1 VVQENAR
8 QHAER
13 TGRNNQQSRNLT
25 LLLCG
30 KILRNEWSFYVP
42 EWRRSLARLEE
53 IFAILFPRIGESSG
67 LGQPAADDADE
78 DAVAWIDE
86 DSTSPDAVGGDFEE
100 YGATE
105 GAPYTLVSHYSR
117 NAESVAK
124 MEVLNALVD
133 CF

>member
-13 TGRNNQQSRNLT
+13 TGRNNQHSRNVT
-25 LLLCG
+25 LLLCD

-67 LGQPAADDADE
+67 LGQPAAD
-78 DAVAWIDE
+78 
-86 DSTSPDAVGGDFEE
+86 AVGGDFEE

-124 MEVLNALVD
+124 MEVLNALVG